1 VEWKW
6 IQTRLRAHNESTAT
20 ENGWL
25 QQGVRRL
32 TVEATKLREER
43 DGALQRALQFQ
54 EKLGPLK
61 LELTVSHKDVRQARI
76 VNRELQKN
84 VERLQEELGKVYLA
98 QANLKKLVEKF
109 RKKTKATIE
118 LATNSTARMIRTGG

>member
-1 VEWKW
+1 
-6 IQTRLRAHNESTAT
+6 
-20 ENGWL
+20 
-25 QQGVRRL
+25 
-32 TVEATKLREER
+32 
-43 DGALQRALQFQ
+43 
-54 EKLGPLK
+54 
-61 LELTVSHKDVRQARI
+61 VSHKDVRQARI